1 MALAY
6 TRALLKLSGEA
17 LAGEKGSGLDFHM
30 IESFAEEIKA
40 VHALG
45 VHLSLV
51 VGGGN
56 IIRGATASRE
66 GLDRVSA
73 DYMGMLATVINA
85 LALQDVLEKIGVDTR
100 VMTAVRME
108 SVAEP
113 YIRRRAIRHMEKGRL
128 VIFAAGTGNPFF
140 STDTAGVLRALEIE
154 AQVILK
160 ATSGRGLHR
169 RSQEGSQR
177 HLPSRAHVPGS
188 HRQEL
193 RRHGRERVRTLQGQ
207 PTSHRGLQ
215 HQPSRRHQAGSRGR
229 PGHRDHRPMS
239 TIPELVKHARELM
252 HKAVESTKREFSG
265 IRSNKASPNLLDLVR
280 VEAYGSSVPINQ
292 VAMVAAPEPRLLTVQ
307 PFDKSLASAVE
318 KAIRDAG
325 LGLNP
330 ATQGNLIR
338 VPLPVLSEERRK
350 ELVKVIHK
358 LAEDGRIAVRHAR
371 TDALS
376 RVKKLEHISGDDK
389 TRAEKDIQKLT
400 DDHIKQIDGLIHAKE
415 AEIME
420 V

>member
-1 MALAY
+1 M
-6 TRALLKLSGEA
+6 
-17 LAGEKGSGLDFHM
+17 
-30 IESFAEEIKA
+30 
-40 VHALG
+40 
-45 VHLSLV
+45 
-51 VGGGN
+51 N
-56 IIRGATASRE
+56 
-66 GLDRVSA
+66 
-73 DYMGMLATVINA
+73 
-85 LALQDVLEKIGVDTR
+85 
-100 VMTAVRME
+100 
-108 SVAEP
+108 
-113 YIRRRAIRHMEKGRL
+113 
-128 VIFAAGTGNPFF
+128 
-140 STDTAGVLRALEIE
+140 
-154 AQVILK
+154 
-160 ATSGRGLHR
+160 
-169 RSQEGSQR
+169 
-177 HLPSRAHVPGS
+177 
-188 HRQEL
+188 
-193 RRHGRERVRTLQGQ
+193 
-207 PTSHRGLQ
+207 
-215 HQPSRRHQAGSRGR
+215 
-229 PGHRDHRPMS
+229 

-280 VEAYGSSVPINQ
+280 VEAYSSSVPINQ
-292 VAMVAAPEPRLLTVQ
+292 VALVAAPEPRLLTVQ
-307 PFDKSLASAVE
+307 PFDKSLAQAVE

-358 LAEDGRIAVRHAR
+358 LGEDGRIAVRHAR

-376 RVKKLEHISGDDK
+376 RMKKLEHIPGDDK